1 VYILLVLLHYMVR
14 HSLTLSNKLSQKTIL
29 GNWKLL

>member
-1 VYILLVLLHYMVR
+1 VYILLVLLHYKVR
-14 HSLTLSNKLSQKTIL
+14 HYFTLSNILFQKTIL